1 MKVETLVVATGNKHK
16 LQEIQAIFKDVRV
29 VSAREAGYTG
39 DPEETGA
46 TFEENAI
53 IKARAEAEK
62 MKVKDVVRAAAE
74 ALNLPALADDSGL
87 CVAALGGAPGI
98 YSARYAGGHGDDK
111 KNRKKLLAEL
121 GDEKNRA
128 AYFRSAAALCFPQ
141 SMGGKTVTETGD
153 THGRILTRE
162 EGENGFGYDCLFYSD
177 DLCKSFGV
185 ASAEEKNAVSH
196 RFRALT
202 ALKEK
207 LKSEDEKQ

>member
-29 VSAREAGYTG
+29 VSAREAGYLG
-39 DPEETGA
+39 NPEETGA

-53 IKARAEAEK
+53 IKA
-62 MKVKDVVRAAAE
+62 RAAAE

-87 CVAALGGAPGI
+87 CVAALGGAPSI
-98 YSARYAGGHGDDK
+98 YSARYAGIHGDDK
-111 KNRKKLLAEL
+111 KNREKLLAEL

-141 SMGGKTVTETGD
+141 SMGGKTVTATGD

>member
-53 IKARAEAEK
+53 IKARA
-62 MKVKDVVRAAAE
+62 AAE

-111 KNRKKLLAEL
+111 KNREKLLAEL

-141 SMGGKTVTETGD
+141 SMGGKTVTATGD
-153 THGRILTRE
+153 TYGRILTRE

-177 DLCKSFGV
+177 DLCKSFGE

>member
-1 MKVETLVVATGNKHK
+1 MKTIVAASGNKAK
-16 LQEIQAIFKDVRV
+16 IREIQEIFQGFTVIPMQ
-29 VSAREAGYTG
+29 EAGFWG
-39 DPEETGA
+39 DI
-46 TFEENAI
+46 EENGSTFTENAL
-53 IKARAEAEK
+53 IKARAVSEK
-62 MKVKDVVRAAAE
+62 
-74 ALNLPALADDSGL
+74 LGCIALADDSGL
-87 CVAALGGAPGI
+87 CMYALRGAPGI

-111 KNRKKLLAEL
+111 KNREKLLHEL
-121 GDEKNRA
+121 RGIENRA

-141 SMGGKTVTETGD
+141 SMGGKTVTATGD

>member
-29 VSAREAGYTG
+29 VSAREAGYLG

-53 IKARAEAEK
+53 IKA
-62 MKVKDVVRAAAE
+62 RAAAE

-111 KNRKKLLAEL
+111 KNREKLLAEL

-141 SMGGKTVTETGD
+141 SMGGKTVTATGD

-177 DLCKSFGV
+177 DLKKSFGT

-207 LKSEDEKQ
+207 LGRLENGDKKQ

>member
-1 MKVETLVVATGNKHK
+1 MKLETLIVATGNKHK

-29 VSAREAGYTG
+29 VSAREAGYLG

-46 TFEENAI
+46 TFEENAV
-53 IKARAEAEK
+53 IKA
-62 MKVKDVVRAAAE
+62 RAAAE

-111 KNRKKLLAEL
+111 KNREKLLAKL

-141 SMGGKTVTETGD
+141 SMGGKTVTATGD

>member
-29 VSAREAGYTG
+29 VSAREAGYLG

-53 IKARAEAEK
+53 IKARA
-62 MKVKDVVRAAAE
+62 AAE
-74 ALNLPALADDSGL
+74 ALNMPALADDSGL

-111 KNRKKLLAEL
+111 KNREKLLAEL

-141 SMGGKTVTETGD
+141 SMGGKTVTATGD

>member
-29 VSAREAGYTG
+29 VSAREAGYLG

-53 IKARAEAEK
+53 IKA
-62 MKVKDVVRAAAE
+62 RAAAE

-111 KNRKKLLAEL
+111 KNREKLLAEL

-141 SMGGKTVTETGD
+141 SMGGKTVTATGD
-153 THGRILTRE
+153 TYGRILTRE

>member
-29 VSAREAGYTG
+29 VSAREAGYLG

-53 IKARAEAEK
+53 IKA
-62 MKVKDVVRAAAE
+62 RAAAE

-111 KNRKKLLAEL
+111 KNREKLLAEL

-141 SMGGKTVTETGD
+141 SMGGKTVTATGD

-185 ASAEEKNAVSH
+185 ASAEAKNAVSH

>member
-1 MKVETLVVATGNKHK
+1 MKLETLIVATGNKHK

-29 VSAREAGYTG
+29 VSALEAGYLG

-53 IKARAEAEK
+53 IKA
-62 MKVKDVVRAAAE
+62 RAAAE

-111 KNRKKLLAEL
+111 KNREKLLAEL

-141 SMGGKTVTETGD
+141 SMGGKTVTATGD

>member
-29 VSAREAGYTG
+29 VSAREAGYLG

-53 IKARAEAEK
+53 IKA
-62 MKVKDVVRAAAE
+62 RAAAE

-111 KNRKKLLAEL
+111 KNREKLLAEL
-121 GDEKNRA
+121 GDEKKRA

-141 SMGGKTVTETGD
+141 SMGGKTVTATGD

-177 DLCKSFGV
+177 DLCKSFGT

>member
-1 MKVETLVVATGNKHK
+1 MKAETLVVATGNKHK

-29 VSAREAGYTG
+29 VSAREAGYLG

-53 IKARAEAEK
+53 IKARA
-62 MKVKDVVRAAAE
+62 AAD

-111 KNRKKLLAEL
+111 KNREKLLAEL

-141 SMGGKTVTETGD
+141 SMGGKTVTATGD
-153 THGRILTRE
+153 THGSILTRE
-162 EGENGFGYDCLFYSD
+162 EDENGFGYDCLFYSD
-177 DLCKSFGV
+177 DLKKSFGV

-207 LKSEDEKQ
+207 LGRFENGDEKQ

>member
-1 MKVETLVVATGNKHK
+1 MKVETLIVATGNKHK

-29 VSAREAGYTG
+29 VSAREAGYLG

-53 IKARAEAEK
+53 IKA
-62 MKVKDVVRAAAE
+62 RAAAE

-111 KNRKKLLAEL
+111 KNREKLLTEL

-141 SMGGKTVTETGD
+141 SMGGKTVTATGD

>member
-1 MKVETLVVATGNKHK
+1 MKLETLIVATGNKHK

-29 VSAREAGYTG
+29 VSAREAGYLG

-53 IKARAEAEK
+53 IKA
-62 MKVKDVVRAAAE
+62 RAAAE

-111 KNRKKLLAEL
+111 KNREKLLAEL
-121 GDEKNRA
+121 GDGKNRA
-128 AYFRSAAALCFPQ
+128 AYFRSATALCFPQ
-141 SMGGKTVTETGD
+141 SMGGKTVTATGD

-207 LKSEDEKQ
+207 LKSEDKKQ

>member
-1 MKVETLVVATGNKHK
+1 MKVETLIVATGNKHK

-29 VSAREAGYTG
+29 VSAREAGYLG

-53 IKARAEAEK
+53 IKA
-62 MKVKDVVRAAAE
+62 RAAAE

-111 KNRKKLLAEL
+111 KNREKLLAEL

-128 AYFRSAAALCFPQ
+128 AYFRSAAALRFPQ
-141 SMGGKTVTETGD
+141 SMGGKTVTATGD

-162 EGENGFGYDCLFYSD
+162 EGDNGFGYDCLFYSD
-177 DLCKSFGV
+177 DLCKSFGT

>member
-1 MKVETLVVATGNKHK
+1 MKLETLIVATGNKHK

-29 VSAREAGYTG
+29 VSAREAGYLG

-53 IKARAEAEK
+53 IKA
-62 MKVKDVVRAAAE
+62 RAAAE

-111 KNRKKLLAEL
+111 KNREKLLAEL

-141 SMGGKTVTETGD
+141 SMGGKTVTATGD
-153 THGRILTRE
+153 THGRILTHE

-177 DLCKSFGV
+177 DLKKSFGV

>member
-1 MKVETLVVATGNKHK
+1 MKLETLIVATGNKHK

-29 VSAREAGYTG
+29 VSAREAGYLG

-53 IKARAEAEK
+53 IKA
-62 MKVKDVVRAAAE
+62 RAAAE

-111 KNRKKLLAEL
+111 KNREKLLAEL

-141 SMGGKTVTETGD
+141 SMGGETVTATGD

-196 RFRALT
+196 RFRALM

>member
-29 VSAREAGYTG
+29 VSAREAGYLG

-53 IKARAEAEK
+53 IKA
-62 MKVKDVVRAAAE
+62 RAAAE

-111 KNRKKLLAEL
+111 KNREKLLAEL

-141 SMGGKTVTETGD
+141 SMGGKTVTATGD

-177 DLCKSFGV
+177 DLKKSFGV

>member
-1 MKVETLVVATGNKHK
+1 MKAETLVVATGNKHK

-29 VSAREAGYTG
+29 VSAREAGYLG

-53 IKARAEAEK
+53 IKA
-62 MKVKDVVRAAAE
+62 RAAAE

-111 KNRKKLLAEL
+111 KNREKLLAEL

-141 SMGGKTVTETGD
+141 SMGGKTVTATGD

-207 LKSEDEKQ
+207 LKSEDKKQ

>member
-29 VSAREAGYTG
+29 VSAREAGYLG

-53 IKARAEAEK
+53 IKA
-62 MKVKDVVRAAAE
+62 RAAAE

-111 KNRKKLLAEL
+111 KNREKLLAEL

-141 SMGGKTVTETGD
+141 SMGGKAVTATGD

-177 DLCKSFGV
+177 DLKKSFGT

>member
-53 IKARAEAEK
+53 IKARA
-62 MKVKDVVRAAAE
+62 AAE

-111 KNRKKLLAEL
+111 KNREKLLAEL

-141 SMGGKTVTETGD
+141 SMGGKTVTATGD

-185 ASAEEKNAVSH
+185 ASAEEENAVSH

-207 LKSEDEKQ
+207 LKNGDKKQ

>member
-1 MKVETLVVATGNKHK
+1 MKLETLIVATGNKHK

-29 VSAREAGYTG
+29 ISAREAGYLG

-53 IKARAEAEK
+53 IKARA
-62 MKVKDVVRAAAE
+62 AAE

-87 CVAALGGAPGI
+87 CMAVLGGAPGI

-111 KNRKKLLAEL
+111 KNREKLLAEL

-141 SMGGKTVTETGD
+141 SMGGKTVTATGD

>member
-1 MKVETLVVATGNKHK
+1 MKAETLVVATGNKHK

-29 VSAREAGYTG
+29 VSAREAGYLG
-39 DPEETGA
+39 NPEETGA

-53 IKARAEAEK
+53 IKA
-62 MKVKDVVRAAAE
+62 RAAAE

-111 KNRKKLLAEL
+111 KNREKLLAEL

-141 SMGGKTVTETGD
+141 SMGGKTVTATGD
-153 THGRILTRE
+153 TYGRILTRE

>member
-29 VSAREAGYTG
+29 VSAREAGYLG

-53 IKARAEAEK
+53 IKARA
-62 MKVKDVVRAAAE
+62 AAE

-87 CVAALGGAPGI
+87 CVEALGGAPGI

-111 KNRKKLLAEL
+111 KNREKLLAEL

-141 SMGGKTVTETGD
+141 SMGGKTVTATGD

>member
-29 VSAREAGYTG
+29 VSARDAGYPG
-39 DPEETGA
+39 NPEETGA

-53 IKARAEAEK
+53 IKA
-62 MKVKDVVRAAAE
+62 RAAAE

-111 KNRKKLLAEL
+111 KNREKLLAEL

-141 SMGGKTVTETGD
+141 SMGGKTVTATGD

-207 LKSEDEKQ
+207 LESEDEKQ

>member
-1 MKVETLVVATGNKHK
+1 MKAETLVVATGNKHK

-53 IKARAEAEK
+53 IKARA
-62 MKVKDVVRAAAE
+62 AAE

-111 KNRKKLLAEL
+111 KNREKLLAEL

-141 SMGGKTVTETGD
+141 SMGGKTVTATGD

-177 DLCKSFGV
+177 DLCKSFGT

-207 LKSEDEKQ
+207 LKSGDKKQ

>member
-1 MKVETLVVATGNKHK
+1 MKLETLIVATGNKHK

-29 VSAREAGYTG
+29 VSAREAGYFG

-53 IKARAEAEK
+53 IKA
-62 MKVKDVVRAAAE
+62 RAAAE

-111 KNRKKLLAEL
+111 KNREKLLAEL

-141 SMGGKTVTETGD
+141 SMGGKTVTATGD

-207 LKSEDEKQ
+207 LKSEDKKQ

>member
-53 IKARAEAEK
+53 IKARA
-62 MKVKDVVRAAAE
+62 AAE

-111 KNRKKLLAEL
+111 KNREKLLAEL

-141 SMGGKTVTETGD
+141 SMGGKTVTATGD
-153 THGRILTRE
+153 TYGRILTRE

-207 LKSEDEKQ
+207 LKSEDKKQ

>member
-29 VSAREAGYTG
+29 VSAREAGYLG

-46 TFEENAI
+46 TFEENAV
-53 IKARAEAEK
+53 IKA
-62 MKVKDVVRAAAE
+62 RAAAE

-111 KNRKKLLAEL
+111 KNREKLLHEL
-121 GDEKNRA
+121 RGIENRA

-141 SMGGKTVTETGD
+141 SMSGKTVTATGD

>member
-16 LQEIQAIFKDVRV
+16 LQERQASFKDVRV
-29 VSAREAGYTG
+29 VSAREAGYLG
-39 DPEETGA
+39 DTEETGA

-53 IKARAEAEK
+53 IKA
-62 MKVKDVVRAAAE
+62 RAAAE

-111 KNRKKLLAEL
+111 KNREKLLHEL
-121 GDEKNRA
+121 RGIENRA

-141 SMGGKTVTETGD
+141 SMGGKTVTATGD

>member
-29 VSAREAGYTG
+29 VSAREAGYLG

-53 IKARAEAEK
+53 IKA
-62 MKVKDVVRAAAE
+62 RAAAE

-111 KNRKKLLAEL
+111 KNREKLLAEL

-141 SMGGKTVTETGD
+141 SMGGKTVTATGD

-207 LKSEDEKQ
+207 LESGDKKQ

>member
-1 MKVETLVVATGNKHK
+1 MKPVTLVVATGNKHK

-29 VSAREAGYTG
+29 ISAREAGYLG

-53 IKARAEAEK
+53 IKARA
-62 MKVKDVVRAAAE
+62 AAE
-74 ALNLPALADDSGL
+74 ALNMPALADDSGL

-111 KNRKKLLAEL
+111 KNREKLLAEL

-141 SMGGKTVTETGD
+141 SMGGKTVTATGD

>member
-29 VSAREAGYTG
+29 VSAREAGYLG
-39 DPEETGA
+39 DPEETGT

-53 IKARAEAEK
+53 IKA
-62 MKVKDVVRAAAE
+62 RAAAE

-111 KNRKKLLAEL
+111 KNREKLLAEL

-141 SMGGKTVTETGD
+141 SMGGETVTATGD

>member
-1 MKVETLVVATGNKHK
+1 MKLETLIVATGNKHK

-29 VSAREAGYTG
+29 VSAREAGYLG

-53 IKARAEAEK
+53 IKA
-62 MKVKDVVRAAAE
+62 RAAAE

-111 KNRKKLLAEL
+111 KNREKLLAEL
-121 GDEKNRA
+121 GNEKNRA

-141 SMGGKTVTETGD
+141 SMGGKTVTATGD

-177 DLCKSFGV
+177 DLKKSFGV

>member
-53 IKARAEAEK
+53 IKARA
-62 MKVKDVVRAAAE
+62 AAE

-111 KNRKKLLAEL
+111 KNREKLLAEL

-141 SMGGKTVTETGD
+141 SMGGKTVTATGD
-153 THGRILTRE
+153 TYGRILTRE

-207 LKSEDEKQ
+207 LESGDKKQ

>member
-1 MKVETLVVATGNKHK
+1 MKLETLIVATGNKHK

-29 VSAREAGYTG
+29 VSAREAGYLG

-53 IKARAEAEK
+53 IKA
-62 MKVKDVVRAAAE
+62 RAAAE

-111 KNRKKLLAEL
+111 KNREKLLAEL

-141 SMGGKTVTETGD
+141 SMGGKTVTATGD

-207 LKSEDEKQ
+207 LGRLENGDKK